1 MDGNN
6 LGFKDTMVSSSSI
19 PTLMTKKKKKFAKK
33 FGDIVTKVLRWDKV
47 QKIQTKTV

>member
-19 PTLMTKKKKKFAKK
+19 PTLMTKKKKAFAKEV
-33 FGDIVTKVLRWDKV
+33 GDIVTQVLRSGKV
-47 QKIQTKTV
+47 PKLQTRTG